1 MFETDGGGG
10 GSRRRRRRGR
20 RQGGQI
26 GRTHKKCT
34 GPEMLDHFGKSR
46 LVCVE
51 AKEEDGSVG
60 GGENSKKRAER
71 RAPLSPHIWF
81 QHPKASL

>member
-10 GSRRRRRRGR
+10 GRGR
-20 RQGGQI
+20 REEGEEGGGQI

-34 GPEMLDHFGKSR
+34 GPGMLDHFGKSR

-51 AKEEDGSVG
+51 EKEEDGSRVG
-60 GGENSKKRAER
+60 G
-71 RAPLSPHIWF
+71 
-81 QHPKASL
+81 